1 MEQESRMWSLP
12 KDVTSTNVLPVA
24 HLKAQ
29 QQQLCTS
36 SLCRPC
42 QTWVLP
48 VKSGGDTPVPPP
60 RYCSKHPQ
68 GALCPSLRS
77 MECSHASSPLLL
89 RTGSVQPSGAV
100 PPPRPQAPGGGSLQ
114 EEEERLGAPGGHADP
129 RVPCLPPSP
138 SPIGCSKMW
147 DNVTCWPA
155 TPRGQVAVLACPF
168 GYDSPLQGKSPGLE
182 RRS

>member
-1 MEQESRMWSLP
+1 MCLKFGGFACEMEQESRMWSLP

-60 RYCSKHPQ
+60 PLLFETPPG
-68 GALCPSLRS
+68 GALSLT
-77 MECSHASSPLLL
+77 EKH
-89 RTGSVQPSGAV
+89 GV
-100 PPPRPQAPGGGSLQ
+100 
-114 EEEERLGAPGGHADP
+114 
-129 RVPCLPPSP
+129 
-138 SPIGCSKMW
+138 
-147 DNVTCWPA
+147 
-155 TPRGQVAVLACPF
+155 
-168 GYDSPLQGKSPGLE
+168 
-182 RRS
+182 